1 MSPPMRDPVRK
12 NGTIDPFTLDSQEPN
27 FEASVNGLYFNQ
39 DKVHIVAGRLAD
51 PHRAD
56 EVVVNELAADDIG
69 YHVGQVLHYGFFSN
83 AQLGGSSV
91 PTTPAYKVINLH
103 VVGIGVLN
111 NDVVED
117 DVDQIPQ
124 MLMTPALTRQV
135 LGCCITYAW
144 SGLQLRGGA
153 GAVGAVEREYLA
165 LLPPGDPYYFHVTS
179 VVEAEA
185 EQSIKPESVAL
196 GRLRVHSG
204 VDDVAHCGTCP
215 LAPVSARHRGPPDH
229 ALPGRRSRAHGG
241 RRTHRRRAGDRCG
254 IPGGRW
260 GRRRALTHQIRAG
273 ARPGTR
279 RRLLRLDRHRLGR
292 ARPHRHSRRRRPRH
306 VLLTAPH
313 RVDARHD
320 RSLSLARGSAVA
332 TLSAPLPVAAAT
344 GTRFALSSGHG
355 RSAVPVRSAIVGVVL
370 AVTVVVTALTFGNSL
385 NTLISHPPLYGWN
398 WNAMMESNAG
408 YGDIPQTLLSQQL
421 RKDKDVAAFS
431 GIYFDSL
438 LFDGQP
444 VPVIG
449 GTPGA
454 TVAPPLLVGHGVE
467 QPNQVVLGK
476 ATLAA
481 LHKRVGDTVRV
492 SGGGRGETLTIVG
505 EATLPAVGIGFGLHL
520 SIGTGAVV
528 DYHLIPQSARNIQ
541 GAPTNGPNAVFV
553 RFNDKASSRVPLR
566 GPCNRSRTPSTRR
579 RVGQPG
585 CRTSGCCSRL
595 RSSTTRRWDRCPP
608 FWPADWPSAR
618 SLPSV

>member
-1 MSPPMRDPVRK
+1 MRSLGASPALTAAD
-12 NGTIDPFTLDSQEPN
+12 
-27 FEASVNGLYFNQ
+27 GLIGAGLA
-39 DKVHIVAGRLAD
+39 IVAGS
-51 PHRAD
+51 
-56 EVVVNELAADDIG
+56 LAAGGVAVALSPIRFGPVRALEPGGVSFDWTVIG
-69 YHVGQVLHYGFFSN
+69 LGVL
-83 AQLGGSSV
+83 ALIVILGG
-91 PTTPAYKVINLH
+91 
-103 VVGIGVLN
+103 
-111 NDVVED
+111 
-117 DVDQIPQ
+117 
-124 MLMTPALTRQV
+124 
-135 LGCCITYAW
+135 
-144 SGLQLRGGA
+144 
-153 GAVGAVEREYLA
+153 
-165 LLPPGDPYYFHVTS
+165 
-179 VVEAEA
+179 
-185 EQSIKPESVAL
+185 VAL
-196 GRLRVHSG
+196 AMSV
-204 VDDVAHCGTCP
+204 
-215 LAPVSARHRGPPDH
+215 
-229 ALPGRRSRAHGG
+229 
-241 RRTHRRRAGDRCG
+241 
-254 IPGGRW
+254 
-260 GRRRALTHQIRAG
+260 
-273 ARPGTR
+273 
-279 RRLLRLDRHRLGR
+279 
-292 ARPHRHSRRRRPRH
+292 
-306 VLLTAPH
+306 LTAPH

-320 RSLSLARGSAVA
+320 RSLSLTRGSAVA
-332 TLSAPLPVAAAT
+332 KLSAPLPVAAAT

-398 WNAMMESNAG
+398 WDAMMESNAG

-541 GAPTNGPNAVFV
+541 GSPTNGPNAVFV
-553 RFNDKASSRVPLR
+553 RFNDKASSRVATRSVQQVADTINKATGGSAGMQDFRLLLPAEIINYKTMGSMPAILAGGLAFGAVVALGLTLAASVRRRRRDLALLKALGFTHWQLAGTVGWQATTTSVLGTIIGVPLGVFAGKALWDLFAHELDVVPVPTVPVLAVVLVAVGTIVLANLVALLPGR
-566 GPCNRSRTPSTRR
+566 AAARTP
-579 RVGQPG
+579 VNLV
-585 CRTSGCCSRL
+585 L
-595 RSSTTRRWDRCPP
+595 R
-608 FWPADWPSAR
+608 AE
-618 SLPSV
+618 